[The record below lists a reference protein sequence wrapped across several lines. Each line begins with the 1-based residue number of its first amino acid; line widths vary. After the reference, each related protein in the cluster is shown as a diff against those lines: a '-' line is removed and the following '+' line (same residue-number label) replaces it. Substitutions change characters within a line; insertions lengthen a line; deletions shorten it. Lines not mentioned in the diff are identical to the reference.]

1 MRSFDSSL
9 VWALYILCSLVVVA
23 FALSYKIRL
32 FSRGATQVVEELNK
46 ALAFNNLLI
55 SLKNHPDAGRFACG
69 VGPISLMG
77 KDDS

>member
-1 MRSFDSSL
+1 M
-9 VWALYILCSLVVVA
+9 
-23 FALSYKIRL
+23 
-32 FSRGATQVVEELNK
+32 EELNK

-77 KDDS
+77 KGDS